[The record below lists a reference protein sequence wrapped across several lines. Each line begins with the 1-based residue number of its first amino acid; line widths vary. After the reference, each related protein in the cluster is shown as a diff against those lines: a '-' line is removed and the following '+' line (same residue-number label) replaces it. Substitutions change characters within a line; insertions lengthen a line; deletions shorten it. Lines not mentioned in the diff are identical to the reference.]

1 MFVSILYKFNI
12 YIYTYFGKELNFY
25 SYLVVKCP
33 EVFFSRCP
41 ADLRNEPLH
50 KTWPDVTS
58 TGGDLQGSPRT
69 AVDMQILE
77 AQKLLG
83 WFQSLFFRCFWF
95 WVDCE
100 SSPKLDRWKLM
111 EHHEEVKSPSRKLRD
126 DHQLFVQQPGLRPL
140 VEVIRPKKPKSGLP

>member
-12 YIYTYFGKELNFY
+12 YIHIFWQGIEFLF
-25 SYLVVKCP
+25 V
-33 EVFFSRCP
+33 FSRQMSRGFLQSLSGRSSQR
-41 ADLRNEPLH
+41 AVAQDLTRRDLH
-50 KTWPDVTS
+50 W
-58 TGGDLQGSPRT
+58 GDLQGSPRT

-126 DHQLFVQQPGLRPL
+126 DPQLFVQQPGLRPL